1 MKIIRGPLTAT
12 MCWGLPNLCLQ
23 KKKTAV
29 SYFNLG
35 ATQNMFKDYALGEDH
50 ENTADSYHELGL
62 THDVLRDYTSATK
75 PQKLTATISWGLS
88 SI

>member
-1 MKIIRGPLTAT
+1 MRGPLTAT

-23 KKKTAV
+23 KKNTAV

-35 ATQNMFKDYALGEDH
+35 ATQNMLKDYAFGEDH

-62 THDVLRDYTSATK
+62 TQDVLRDYTSATK
-75 PQKLTATISWGLS
+75 SQKLTATISWGLP